1 MSTAEYGNPLQHSC
15 EENSIQRSPVGY
27 SLWSFKELDMTE
39 SACTRTHARTHARA
53 RAHTHTHSLSDVAV
67 ITVISSDNQR
77 GPFPPKKARTPCT
90 GQAPTRTAEL
100 EPELAFFCQG
110 LPLTRVADGVKV
122 KLSPVPGN
130 STLTVST
137 YNFHWLEF
145 HPDS

>member
-15 EENSIQRSPVGY
+15 EENSIDREVWWATVCGVSK
-27 SLWSFKELDMTE
+27 SW
-39 SACTRTHARTHARA
+39 TRLRVCA
-53 RAHTHTHSLSDVAV
+53 RAHTHTHSLNDVTIIA
-67 ITVISSDNQR
+67 VISSHNQR
-77 GPFPPKKARTPCT
+77 GPFPAKKARTLCI

-110 LPLTRVADGVKV
+110 LPLTRAADGVKL

-137 YNFHWLEF
+137 
-145 HPDS
+145 